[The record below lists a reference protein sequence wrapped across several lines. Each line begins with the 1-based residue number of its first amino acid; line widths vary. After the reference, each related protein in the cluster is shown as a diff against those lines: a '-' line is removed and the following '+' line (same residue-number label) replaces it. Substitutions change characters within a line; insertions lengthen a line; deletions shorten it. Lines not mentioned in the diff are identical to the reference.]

1 MTRPGSRRAVAL
13 AVLLVAVLFAAPGEA
28 APEGQ
33 LTWGVHIT
41 LAPTWFDPAE
51 TPSLITPFM
60 MMYALHV
67 NGHGPRVQESGLGLI
82 PGHAYSAPY
91 EDVRIKK

>member
-1 MTRPGSRRAVAL
+1 MTRPGSRRAIAL
-13 AVLLVAVLFAAPGEA
+13 AVVVVLFAAPVAA
-28 APEGQ
+28 APDGQ
-33 LTWGVHIT
+33 LTWGVHI
-41 LAPTWFDPAE
+41 
-51 TPSLITPFM
+51 
-60 MMYALHV
+60 